1 MNAGGSDAGVTV
13 VGAGIIGLTA
23 AWRLAEAGHDVR
35 VLAAAPPGETT
46 SVVAAAIWYPY
57 LALPQDLVTRW
68 SAVGFRELAGLA
80 AQPGTGVRV
89 RWGRQLFRE
98 PTPDPWWRTAV
109 PDLQRVPAAE
119 LPPPY
124 MDGYRLRVPAVDMPR
139 HLAWLADRLAG
150 HGVRTE
156 LRRLST
162 LDEAPGGVVVDC
174 TGLGARDL
182 LGDRNVVP
190 VRGQVVVVEQFG
202 LEEWLLDETEELT
215 YVAPREETIVL
226 GGTSQRGADDL
237 TPDPQTAWE
246 ILARCAALVP
256 QVARARI
263 VEHRVG
269 LRPARTAVRLERD
282 VLGDGRPVVHCYGH
296 GGSGVTMSYGCARDV
311 VALVADAL
319 A

>member
-1 MNAGGSDAGVTV
+1 VSSRRTVTV

-23 AWRLAEAGHDVR
+23 AWRLTEAGYEVR
-35 VLAAAPPGETT
+35 VMAAAPPGETT

-68 SAVGFRELAGLA
+68 SAVGFQELSALA
-80 AQPGTGVRV
+80 AQPATGVRM
-89 RWGRQLFRE
+89 RWGRQLFRA
-98 PTPDPWWRTAV
+98 PTPDPWWRSAV
-109 PDLQRVPAAE
+109 PDLQRVPATE

-124 MDGYRLRVPAVDMPR
+124 MDGYRLRIPAVDMPR
-139 HLAWLADRLAG
+139 HLAWLAERLAG
-150 HGVRTE
+150 FGVRIE
-156 LRRLST
+156 LRCLSA
-162 LDEAPGGVVVDC
+162 LDEAPGEVVVDC

-182 LGDRNVVP
+182 VGDRELLP

-202 LEEWLLDETEELT
+202 LEEWVLDEAEELT
-215 YVAPREETIVL
+215 YVAPREETVVL
-226 GGTSQRGADDL
+226 GGTAQRGTNDL
-237 TPDPQTAWE
+237 TPDPQTTRE
-246 ILARCAALVP
+246 IVARCAALVP
-256 QVARARI
+256 EAGRARI

-282 VLGDGRPVVHCYGH
+282 VLGDGRTVVHCYGH

-311 VALVADAL
+311 VALVAAAL

>member
-1 MNAGGSDAGVTV
+1 
-13 VGAGIIGLTA
+13 LTA
-23 AWRLAEAGHDVR
+23 AWRLAEAGHEVQ

-68 SAVGFRELAGLA
+68 SAVGFEELAGLA
-80 AQPGTGVRV
+80 AQPATGVRM
-89 RWGRQLFRE
+89 RWGRELFRA

-109 PDLQRVPAAE
+109 PDLQRVPPAE
-119 LPPPY
+119 LPPSY
-124 MDGYRLRVPAVDMPR
+124 VDGYRLQVPSVDMPR

-150 HGVRTE
+150 YGVSIE
-156 LRRLST
+156 PRRLST
-162 LDEAPGGVVVDC
+162 LDEAPGEIVVDC

-182 LGDRNVVP
+182 LGDRDLVP

-215 YVAPREETIVL
+215 YLAPREEAVVL
-226 GGTSQRGADDL
+226 GGTAQRGADDL
-237 TPDPQTAWE
+237 TPDPQTARE
-246 ILARCAALVP
+246 IVARCAALVP
-256 QVARARI
+256 EAARARI

-269 LRPARTAVRLERD
+269 LRPARSAVRLERD

-319 A
+319 P

>member
-1 MNAGGSDAGVTV
+1 MTVTV

-23 AWRLAEAGHDVR
+23 AWRLAEAGHEVR

-57 LALPQDLVTRW
+57 LAFPQDLVTRW
-68 SAVGFRELAGLA
+68 SAVGFQELAGLA
-80 AQPGTGVRV
+80 AQPGTGVRM
-89 RWGRQLFRE
+89 RWGRELFRA
-98 PTPDPWWRTAV
+98 PTADPWWRTAV

-119 LPPPY
+119 LPLSY
-124 MDGYRLRVPAVDMPR
+124 VDGYRLQVPSVDTPR

-150 HGVRTE
+150 YGARIE
-156 LRRLST
+156 SRRLST
-162 LDEAPGGVVVDC
+162 LDEAPGEVVIDC

-182 LGDRNVVP
+182 LGDRDLVP

-215 YVAPREETIVL
+215 YLAPREETVVL
-226 GGTSQRGADDL
+226 GGTAQRGAHDL
-237 TPDPQTAWE
+237 TPDARTARE
-246 ILARCAALVP
+246 IVARCAALVP
-256 QVARARI
+256 ETARARI

-282 VLGDGRPVVHCYGH
+282 VLGDGRTVVHCYGH